1 MTRRLPAPALSLLT
15 LGLALA
21 TPAFCW
27 GPQGHAAVGLA
38 GSAGLTP
45 GARAHVIKI
54 LGDDNLAAV
63 ASWMD
68 QARAAVFHDGPL
80 AHDPEVLKFNADFRH
95 NGEWHYVDLP
105 LGTPAYTLDDPF
117 AKPDDVVHE
126 LEAAVDR
133 LEGKG
138 DPKLTEREA
147 LFMIVHLVG
156 DLHQPMHTAN
166 GYFVV
171 NPDSSVKLVTDPAA
185 AKDLPN
191 DKGGNTDFYGPGKYD
206 ELHAYWDGELPE
218 KVAGSKDA
226 AALYAVMQKGI
237 AANGASWKTPGD
249 YHHWPEAWATES
261 LIAARTAYAGIVFGK
276 ETEWP
281 KGGIKR
287 IEITFPPNYDSTCV
301 PLAAERLA
309 KAGYHLA
316 EILNA
321 IQWSDQ

>member
-21 TPAFCW
+21 APAYCW
-27 GPQGHAAVGLA
+27 GPQGHAAVGVA

-45 GARAHVIKI
+45 NARAHVIKI

-68 QARAAVFHDGPL
+68 QARSAVFHDGPL

-138 DPKLTEREA
+138 DPKLTQREA
-147 LFMIVHLVG
+147 LFMIIHLVG
-156 DLHQPMHTAN
+156 DLHQPLHTAN

-171 NPDSSVKLVTDPAA
+171 NPDSSVQLVTDPAA
-185 AKDLPN
+185 AKELPN

-206 ELHAYWDGELPE
+206 ELHAYWDGDLPE

-226 AALYAVMQKGI
+226 AALAAIMEKRI
-237 AANGASWKTPGD
+237 AADGGSWKTPGD

-287 IEITFPPNYDSTCV
+287 IEITFPPNYDATCV